1 MKLHNKT
8 KLLFTFILC
17 MVPILSLLC
26 FSASASES
34 DDYDFANFTEEDSI
48 TFVEQYGVDIPETLL
63 QSEDFPTVTQELIL
77 AIHNYPAISF
87 SYDTIEMQ
95 QYAEDIR
102 ALVRVFMG
110 LGLIFPDNKADYCLQ
125 HSKVLN
131 EDGEWVTSDGDY
143 NQKWD
148 NYNCYAYAINRCEY
162 PAFYN
167 TESDYSPRLQYAP
180 GKMSG
185 QEDWRSGGTTV
196 QEVAGVVMD
205 DLRAMGYS
213 DVIDWLAIPQIGPS
227 QELICLRL
235 CGGDYHFMR
244 YDPATDAWYH
254 KPSDSAVL
262 RYNYIPCNELPWY
275 VESSKEGEES
285 AYTEMDDVYDSD
297 IIFITYTKKQINII
311 ATDTEAMQTVTIQP
325 QKDVLYEL
333 NFECLGIYT
342 IHMTSTNRFTF
353 DVYDEN
359 FDEVLSDSANAS
371 LSETFHVTG
380 NKYYLRMNFVVDST
394 HPPLTSDCSITVS
407 LVPYGAITD

>member
-110 LGLIFPDNKADYCLQ
+110 LGLIFPDNMTDYCLQ

-143 NQKWD
+143 NSKWD

-162 PAFYN
+162 PAFYS
-167 TESDYSPRLQYAP
+167 TEDQYSPRLQYSP

-185 QEDWRSGGTTV
+185 QEDWRSGGITV

-213 DVIDWLAIPQIGPS
+213 DVIDWPAIPQIGPS

-254 KPSDSAVL
+254 KPSYNAVL

-275 VESSKEGEES
+275 VESSKNGHES

-297 IIFITYTKKQINII
+297 IIFITYTKKQINVGYSEVIEVASI
-311 ATDTEAMQTVTIQP
+311 NP
-325 QKDVLYEL
+325 QKDVFYEL
-333 NFECLGIYT
+333 NFEYLGT
-342 IHMTSTNRFTF
+342 HLLLLGST
-353 DVYDEN
+353 DAYHYDLYNEN
-359 FDEVLSDSANAS
+359 FDIVLSGDGTSVSRYFVNT
-371 LSETFHVTG
+371 ED
-380 NKYYLRMNFVVDST
+380 KYYLRINSALGSSHTEDHVVYI
-394 HPPLTSDCSITVS
+394 SIE
-407 LVPYGAITD
+407 YYAE